1 MPRVSWGR
9 RARLYI
15 SDTSFGSDDLIV
27 VTKAK
32 DIASIDEAA
41 QQTATARDI
50 DYEISGKGAKTVRV
64 EFGKLFV
71 VGANAGD
78 TLLLRTAYVN
88 DTELYCVLLRDL
100 IDVASGDGIRFLA
113 NVQQFPEE
121 LPENEA
127 ASTQIVLSMTDVEG
141 DGVFFE
147 RVESPYFFNPSAGT
161 DFRRSLLEVLPLAD
175 GVIDEFDRRHLLSYE
190 RLANT

>member
-50 DYEISGKGAKTVRV
+50 DYEIS
-64 EFGKLFV
+64 